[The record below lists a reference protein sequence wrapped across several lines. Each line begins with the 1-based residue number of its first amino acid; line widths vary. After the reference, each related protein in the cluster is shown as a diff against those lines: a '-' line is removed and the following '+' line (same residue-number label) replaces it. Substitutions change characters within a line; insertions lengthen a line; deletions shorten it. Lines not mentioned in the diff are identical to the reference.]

1 MTSVSST
8 SVVLGMASHI
18 SSAVPNS
25 RREAT
30 RWRVFFGGDSD
41 SFHSAFAALTKF
53 FFQHETKVGGSFEL
67 WRRLWRA
74 SSAATFDARTRAALE
89 PYRIA
94 LDGDSATALGAQ
106 DETTRIETLLFLL
119 QTYVAQTVLAVV
131 AVDFALDDD
140 ALDEL
145 FAPFPY
151 AWGAPVRR
159 ALNLNLDA
167 LQPLKLHETARTRD
181 PFGAVYERFFSA
193 PLRRA
198 LGEFYTPPALA
209 EFLYDRARALKYG
222 AEADAATP
230 TVLDPTCGA
239 GVFLTT
245 AIRRALRDGRSP
257 ADALGS
263 VYGNDLNPLAAI
275 IARANLLYAALSQQD
290 ASSPTRRRAELV
302 ALLQKRNVAPDAL
315 LPVDL
320 LDAVSLASPIPD
332 SNDRSEIRRARKFDL
347 ALGNPPWIAWDKLPR
362 EYRVQTSSRW
372 RDYGL
377 FTLSGREA
385 RFGGAKKELAGL
397 IATICVAERLV
408 DDGVAAFILP
418 RNLFQSSRAGEG
430 FRRFGADAPW
440 RFAALEFDDFSEL
453 KLFPRV
459 ASKPTAL
466 FVRARATTRYPIV
479 ARRWS
484 LGVETVSND
493 ASPEL
498 TRAARAFGA
507 TFDVGTAA
515 PASARSGAAFALTF
529 PRVPSATP
537 TNAEDSARRRV
548 DALVE
553 ELLES
558 AEETPE
564 TPRYRAQLGAN
575 AAGACGVFWFEGT
588 AESRLE
594 RDEFRN
600 LAASGRR
607 KVPSVSI
614 RLEKELLHP
623 LVRWR
628 DLDEFHVAPTT
639 VLMLVPQ
646 DARRRRG
653 FDLETMRSTYPLTL
667 AHLERFEDVLRA
679 RAACKRFCRTAP
691 YWSLF
696 NVDESTFASYKV
708 AWRRMDSQLRAAV
721 VAPTSDGRPVLVQE
735 TLAFVPVANAVE
747 ADYLAAALNSAPA
760 RRRAAE
766 RFEPGSQSFGS
777 PGVLDAIPI
786 PRFAPKSPICL
797 ELATLGARL
806 RRDAAVSRRV

>member
-1 MTSVSST
+1 MTSRRSPSAVSSY
-8 SVVLGMASHI
+8 
-18 SSAVPNS
+18 
-25 RREAT
+25 RREAS
-30 RWRVFFGGDSD
+30 RWRALFGVGSD
-41 SFHSAFAALTKF
+41 SFRAAFAESTRL
-53 FFQHETKVGGSFEL
+53 FFQNDTEIANSFGL

-74 SSAATFDARTRAALE
+74 SSATTFNARARAAFEPYRAALDDDSAAKLD
-89 PYRIA
+89 A
-94 LDGDSATALGAQ
+94 LDETARL
-106 DETTRIETLLFLL
+106 ETLLFLL
-119 QTYVAQTVLAVV
+119 QTYLAQTVLGVV
-131 AVDFALDDD
+131 AVDFALDDS
-140 ALDEL
+140 ALDAL

-159 ALNLNLDA
+159 RLNLNLDA
-167 LQPLKLHETARTRD
+167 IQTLKFHETARTRD
-181 PFGAVYERFFSA
+181 PFGAVYERFFSE

-209 EFLYDRARALKYG
+209 EFLYDRARTLRYDAD
-222 AEADAATP
+222 ADAATP

-257 ADALGS
+257 GDALGS

-275 IARANLLYAALSQQD
+275 IARANLLYAALSQTD
-290 ASSPTRRRAELV
+290 ATGPTRRRDKLD
-302 ALLQKRNVAPDAL
+302 ALLRSRNAAPDAL
-315 LPVDL
+315 LPVEL
-320 LDAVSLASPIPD
+320 LDAVSLASPIPE
-332 SNDRSEIRRARKFDL
+332 SNARTEKRRARRFDL

-362 EYRVQTSSRW
+362 EYRAQTSSRW

-385 RFGGAKKELAGL
+385 QFGGAKKELAGL
-397 IATICVAERLV
+397 IATICVAERL
-408 DDGVAAFILP
+408 DDAGVAAFILP

-440 RFAALEFDDFSEL
+440 RFAALEFDDFSTL
-453 KLFPRV
+453 NLFPRV

-466 FVRARATTRYPIV
+466 FLRARATTRYPIV
-479 ARRWS
+479 ARQWRPKTES
-484 LGVETVSND
+484 VPSD
-493 ASPEL
+493 APAEL
-498 TRAARAFGA
+498 VRAARAFGA

-515 PASARSGAAFALTF
+515 PASSRPGSALALRF
-529 PRVPSATP
+529 PRVPSAATTP
-537 TNAEDSARRRV
+537 ADDASRRRI
-548 DALVE
+548 DEIVE
-553 ELLES
+553 ELFERM
-558 AEETPE
+558 EKTPE

-575 AAGACGVFWFEGT
+575 AAGACGVFWFQGT
-588 AESRLE
+588 PESRLE
-594 RDEFRN
+594 ADEFRN
-600 LAASGRR
+600 LGASGRR
-607 KVPSVSI
+607 KVPSVAT
-614 RLEKELLHP
+614 RLEKELLYP

-628 DLDEFHVAPTT
+628 DLDEFRVAPTT

-667 AHLERFEDVLRA
+667 AYLERFEDVLRA

-696 NVDESTFASYKV
+696 NVDESTFAPYKV

-735 TLAFVPVANAVE
+735 TLAFVPVASAVE
-747 ADYLAAALNSAPA
+747 ANYLAAALNSTPA
-760 RRRAAE
+760 RHRASE

-786 PRFAPKSPICL
+786 PRFDPDSPLCL

-806 RRDAAVSRRV
+806 RREAAVRRRV